1 MRNVATCYW
10 IKHEK
15 QVIKNVSKEK
25 MEGLLEVLW
34 LYLVKKRKAQF
45 MKESLTTNQ
54 KPQGWRVINF
64 LERFMTILGKK
75 QRIMRILESVKQ
87 G

>member
-1 MRNVATCYW
+1 MQNVATCYW

-15 QVIKNVSKEK
+15 QVIKSVSKEK

-34 LYLVKKRKAQF
+34 LYLVKKRKVQF